1 MNPEV
6 FDKISA
12 VMEYVERALGEYA
25 MDYDIEAIARE
36 IAVWDGDNF
45 VLGIEDPDDRFWE
58 IAAKHEHVRTKS
70 EFRALREMVGLTQQ
84 RLADDLGVKVLSVKR
99 WESMSKPQTPPKE
112 AWDILD
118 MLVERQDEAVRSA
131 LSEVERISMLHG
143 GSPHDVAMPYWTS
156 EEDYRLYHYLP
167 DNGDESWTEINATS
181 RRVACALRDWG
192 IRVKW
197 VDGKDNAV
205 PKMDSD

>member
-6 FDKISA
+6 FDKIGA

-45 VLGIEDPDDRFWE
+45 VLGIEDPDDSFWE

-70 EFRALREMVGLTQQ
+70 EFRALRETVGLTQQ

-99 WESMSKPQTPPKE
+99 WESTSKPQTPPKD

-118 MLVERQDEAVRSA
+118 MLMERQDVAVQAA
-131 LSEVERISMLHG
+131 LSQVEQTAMLHG
-143 GSPHDVAMPYWTS
+143 SYPKEVMLPYWSS
-156 EEDYRLYHYLP
+156 EEDYRQHHYVK

-181 RRVACALRDWG
+181 RRVACALRDRG

-197 VDGKDNAV
+197 VDGKDNPV
-205 PKMDSD
+205 PMM